1 MKKNNSSEVIRNIEI
16 HNLIYKKYESRHPE
30 IYNSIEQKRLENALI
45 NASNFIETKA
55 GKLIALDIGCGA
67 GNLTNHLLN
76 IGMHVVSADVSDNFL
91 QLIKE
96 RFKGKPLETL
106 KLNGTDFSNIP
117 SGSFDMVCI
126 YSVLHHIPDYLFI
139 IKEMTRVCKKG
150 GIIYIDHE
158 HTDEYWQGNFIYND
172 FINKAN
178 TIDWKK
184 YLVISN
190 YITKIKR
197 IFNKKFSS
205 EGDIHVF
212 ADDHIEW
219 IKIDSVLS
227 DNGMKC
233 IENSDYLLFKGNYK
247 KDVYM
252 SFYSKCS
259 DMRCRIYKKVS

>member
-1 MKKNNSSEVIRNIEI
+1 MKKNNSEITRNIDV

-30 IYNSIEQKRLENALI
+30 IYNSIEQKRLAGALL
-45 NASNFIETKA
+45 NASNLVETNADKY
-55 GKLIALDIGCGA
+55 IALDVGCGA

-76 IGMHVVSADVSDNFL
+76 IGMHVVSADVSTNFL

-96 RFKGKPLETL
+96 RFKGKQIETL

-139 IKEMTRVCKKG
+139 IKEMARVCKKG

-158 HTDEYWQGNFIYND
+158 HTDEYWQGNSIYID
-172 FINKAN
+172 FIHKAN

-184 YLVISN
+184 YLVMSN

-197 IFNKKFSS
+197 IFNKRFSS

-212 ADDHIEW
+212 SDDHIEW
-219 IKIDSVLS
+219 VKIDSVLTQV
-227 DNGMKC
+227 GMKC

-247 KDVYM
+247 KDVYL

-259 DMRCRIYKKVS
+259 DMRYRIYKKLS